1 MLEPCEAKVSCTVL
15 RGEWGREAP
24 DLPDRKTYKDFVS
37 KGTPEEINRIFGG
50 KNLPPAL
57 GSKDFLDWVK
67 GSFFF
72 GKRHKEAPDS
82 KNLSPDA
89 ERIKGEICR
98 RYRVA
103 MDELHRSRRG
113 ITNEPRNVA
122 IYLLRSLRGDNLEE
136 IGREFNITRFSSV
149 SSVVERMRGKISGDR
164 QLRRRVE
171 EIKTAIYMSQA

>member
-1 MLEPCEAKVSCTVL
+1 VT
-15 RGEWGREAP
+15 
-24 DLPDRKTYKDFVS
+24 
-37 KGTPEEINRIFGG
+37 
-50 KNLPPAL
+50 
-57 GSKDFLDWVK
+57 
-67 GSFFF
+67 
-72 GKRHKEAPDS
+72 DS

-113 ITNEPRNVA
+113 IANEPRNVA

-149 SSVVERMRGKISGDR
+149 SSVVERMRRKISGDR